1 MFRFRRLPT
10 RLSFSHKMTCC
21 IQRAELKP
29 SQKSTA
35 ETIMT
40 STVQRVIAVGGA
52 RGVLRGVATTRHQP
66 MWWRSVACA
75 ALPQAGRRRCSGAAP
90 IGGHGRFTH
99 TTTRSPSQQQQQ
111 PQAAAATADFFT
123 AKQHA
128 DSPPGIFG
136 VPALH
141 TPDDFDVLAHKVIEE
156 CKQLLRAVNSSAVQ
170 ACPHNTPVI
179 THSSTPLLAA
189 CHSRTWP
196 DNSATGE
203 HIVVDRLCVVAVVEV
218 Y

>member
-1 MFRFRRLPT
+1 
-10 RLSFSHKMTCC
+10 MTCC
-21 IQRAELKP
+21 IQRAELNHHKNC
-29 SQKSTA
+29 TA
-35 ETIMT
+35 ETIMAF

-66 MWWRSVACA
+66 VWWRSVACV

-99 TTTRSPSQQQQQ
+99 TTARSPSQQQQQ
-111 PQAAAATADFFT
+111 PQAAAATADVFT
-123 AKQHA
+123 AKQHANA

-170 ACPHNTPVI
+170 ACPQHTCHHTLVHPPVR
-179 THSSTPLLAA
+179 SLSQ
-189 CHSRTWP
+189 
-196 DNSATGE
+196 
-203 HIVVDRLCVVAVVEV
+203 
-218 Y
+218 